1 MGHPAKS
8 MAFVGVDAVWHC
20 DMGNRHRNYRR
31 SGEILRA
38 LELLKI
44 SSSTAELQRLHLARW
59 NARGSSTQE
68 AGLSQRENGTGG

>member
-8 MAFVGVDAVWHC
+8 MAFVGVDAVWQC

-44 SSSTAELQRLHLARW
+44 SSSTAEL
-59 NARGSSTQE
+59 
-68 AGLSQRENGTGG
+68 